1 MRLLPVEE
9 VAPVKVTRM
18 YAFAALS
25 KPEATPR
32 LVTTLAGVAPAA
44 KLAWIP
50 VIVAAELQ
58 VVPSVL

>member
-1 MRLLPVEE
+1 MRLLPVED
-9 VAPVKVTRM
+9 VAPVKVTRI
-18 YAFAALS
+18 YAFVALS

-32 LVTTLAGVAPAA
+32 LVTTLVPPPA

-50 VIVAAELQ
+50 VIVAAEFQ

>member
-9 VAPVKVTRM
+9 VTPVKVTRM
-18 YAFAALS
+18 YAFAALF

-32 LVTTLAGVAPAA
+32 LVTTLVPPPE